1 MAGRGTDFAAASA
14 LAGRRVVQLSVV
26 GALFL
31 GGLGL
36 SACETDKQYT
46 DRMIADVNAHLSAVD
61 AKATD
66 ASQKADQALSAAQA
80 AQAAATQANQR
91 IDALTGTVE
100 SLQRAPPPQPAP
112 PPKAP
117 RG

>member
-1 MAGRGTDFAAASA
+1 MTVQAGRGVA
-14 LAGRRVVQLSVV
+14 QLSLICAVI
-26 GALFL
+26 L
-31 GGLGL
+31 GGLGV

>member
-1 MAGRGTDFAAASA
+1 MMVH
-14 LAGRRVVQLSVV
+14 AGRRVVQLSVV
-26 GALFL
+26 SAAIL
-31 GGLGL
+31 GGLSLG
-36 SACETDKQYT
+36 ACETDKHYT

-91 IDALTGTVE
+91 IDALTGQVE
-100 SLQRAPPPQPAP
+100 SLQRAPPPEPAAP
-112 PPKAP
+112 PPKTP

>member
-1 MAGRGTDFAAASA
+1 MMQAGRGFVRLSA
-14 LAGRRVVQLSVV
+14 VSAVI
-26 GALFL
+26 L
-31 GGLGL
+31 GGLVL
-36 SACETDKQYT
+36 TACETDKHYT

-91 IDALTGTVE
+91 IDALTGQVE
-100 SLQRAPPPQPAP
+100 SLQRAPPPEPAAP
-112 PPKAP
+112 PPRTP